1 MPTTPGERVCEKFG
15 RQYTDEFNRQHAI
28 KVFHVH
34 FGTAVYLF
42 SDVLLAQNLPLKG
55 DSYAG
60 SQPSLICTGRSVKE
74 LGKSNMEFEVE
85 CQYDMTPY
93 NTWDIKIG
101 GQSVDKV
108 LDETMAAS
116 TGVGIPARFTA
127 SPAKYLTTLPS
138 GAAGENVLNRAKDPF
153 DPPVTTTRRQNVITA
168 TALVHDITDMGFSSL
183 GALLAMQGKV
193 NDERIQICSIPDE
206 TGTGGDYWTFL
217 LDEVSVEKLPT
228 PEGDCDL
235 KITLRI
241 IYDPLAHCAVILNA
255 GYNELIVATTFRR
268 KCRDG
273 GQVEVSAPVPLD
285 KDGVMVAPSALPGAT
300 TYIIAPDHETA
311 DFSDLMLPLT
321 ICGPMPTAAP
331 PPAPIPPLG
340 GSPTPTSTPSP

>member
-28 KVFHVH
+28 RVFHVH
-34 FGTAVYLF
+34 FDSATYLLA
-42 SDVLLAQNLPLKG
+42 DVLLAANLPAKG
-55 DSYAG
+55 DAYAIA
-60 SQPSLICTGRSVKE
+60 QPALVCTGRSVGE
-74 LGKSNMEFEVE
+74 LGKSNLEFEVS

-116 TGVGIPARFTA
+116 VGVGIPARFTTY
-127 SPAKYLTTLPS
+127 PAKYLSTLPS

-206 TGTGGDYWTFL
+206 TGTGGDYWSFL
-217 LDEVSVEKLPT
+217 LDEVLVEKIPT

-235 KITLRI
+235 KITLRV

-285 KDGVMVAPSALPGAT
+285 KDGVMVAPSALPGAA

-331 PPAPIPPLG
+331 APSMAPMGLPTAT
-340 GSPTPTSTPSP
+340 PTP